1 MDKAFFR
8 WFFYEIFQQED
19 DISLINDGNVLSLS
33 VKDKIFYIYIKSLT
47 YAGNPYPE
55 NTTRAQLP
63 CRSEFDSIKESNSTF
78 LFLGYDEKNEVFA
91 CWDPEKT
98 KARLNEREYVS
109 FFSRL
114 NLQKSVKRGQILSA
128 YLTNGLKYVLFKIN
142 DLPQF
147 LLNYNDYFSNNN
159 PPSKTISSP
168 TVKQDVLHNIN
179 EDNTLKSFIDEMLD
193 KDEEIPTLTL
203 VSNCMNKFGMQ
214 YPKMKLS
221 DWHKFLNKCAKQRKN
236 SQKVENYFHSSEQD
250 NLIISNDDPAPVN
263 NIPTDSSNMLDRRGK
278 PWTENEE
285 RLLVNYFKNGD
296 SFTSLAKIFGRTE
309 VAIKMRLAM
318 LGYIDYD
325 YEQEANNDIQHQ
337 NEQSNIGQEKKQ
349 TSDLYPEL
357 KIIKFSE
364 NSIIVVGDTDQHK
377 SELQEMGGYL
387 LKETNWGP
395 AWLYPASKLN
405 VVQEYIRSGDY
416 EIVLEEPED
425 DIEEEAIE
433 SETESP
439 IIVKQE
445 PLDTKKLDRVFDN
458 TVTSYKFFWFVAI
471 ITLAK
476 ERKELSIS
484 YEKILIRMAALA
496 WSIVLEDEIS
506 FGNTD
511 MLSKYLKEIQRKTYI
526 IKVASSRIVESS
538 LSRYYDTMG
547 IKQILSPLLKNV
559 PYRFLSPW
567 LTFTNN
573 EDIREQ
579 SKKDSF
585 DGLYALYPDRIVLKD
600 EWMDYIEKHYDE
612 LRDFAYRSFVDYVKQ
627 YNNDLKLLKFL
638 SKGWII

>member
-1 MDKAFFR
+1 MDKAFFL
-8 WFFYEIFQQED
+8 WFFNEIFQQED
-19 DISLINDGNVLSLS
+19 DISLIDEGNVLSLS

-63 CRSEFDSIKESNSTF
+63 CRSEFDSIKKSDSTF

-159 PPSKTISSP
+159 TASRAISSP
-168 TVKQDVLHNIN
+168 TMKQDILHNIN
-179 EDNTLKSFIDEMLD
+179 DNYTLKSFIDEMLD
-193 KDEEIPTLTL
+193 KDEEISTLTL

-221 DWHKFLNKCAKQRKN
+221 DWHKLLNKCAKQRN
-236 SQKVENYFHSSEQD
+236 ISQKVEDYFHSSEQ
-250 NLIISNDDPAPVN
+250 NNRIISNNAPIPAN
-263 NIPTDSSNMLDRRGK
+263 NIPTDSSNTWDRRGK
-278 PWTENEE
+278 PWTDNEE
-285 RLLVNYFKNGD
+285 KLLVNYFKNGD
-296 SFTSLAKIFGRTE
+296 SFASLAKIFGRTE

-318 LGYIDYD
+318 LGYIEYIF
-325 YEQEANNDIQHQ
+325 EQEANDDIQHQ
-337 NEQSNIGQEKKQ
+337 NEQSNNGQEKIQ
-349 TSDLYPEL
+349 TSVLYSEL

-364 NSIIVVGDTDQHK
+364 NSIIIVGDTDRHK

-395 AWLYPASKLN
+395 GWLFPASKRN
-405 VVQEYIRSGDY
+405 VVQEYIRSGEY
-416 EIVLEEPED
+416 ENVLEEPED
-425 DIEEEAIE
+425 DIEEEVNVP
-433 SETESP
+433 ETECAF
-439 IIVKQE
+439 IVKQE

-458 TVTSYKFFWFVAI
+458 TVTSYKYFWFVAI

-506 FGNTD
+506 FGDKD
-511 MLSKYLKEIQRKTYI
+511 MMSKYLKEIQRKTYI

-538 LSRYYDTMG
+538 LLRYCDTMG

-567 LTFTNN
+567 VKFTTN
-573 EDIREQ
+573 EEVVEK
-579 SKKDSF
+579 SKQKDF
-585 DGLYALYPDRIVLKD
+585 DGPYVIYPDRIVINS
-600 EWMDYIEKHYDE
+600 EWWKYIEQHYDE
-612 LRDFAYRSFVDYVKQ
+612 INDFIFRSFIIYAKK
-627 YNNDLKLLKFL
+627 YNNDLRLVKLI
-638 SKGWII
+638 SKGKF